1 MYYSAICIS
10 VAIAIVL
17 LPFLIPIR
25 LKNPVCRKIKAS
37 LIVGLIISILAAVA
51 PETAQIGAPFHKY
64 GRSKIA
70 FFGCNYQIML
80 TTARFCPSNATFEW
94 CYCNNF
100 PAFAT
105 LAHCYQVGHPKEIES
120 LISMCKPFNKTITMS
135 TVNHAEEYYKN
146 HAKPVDEFHKL
157 PNYSQIDF
165 PVQLNESEVFIFK
178 QSYEQFLGNYDES
191 VDYGWYLVLYWVVV
205 LAVVSVGNWSK
216 IIFPNFT
223 KSLTD
228 PVSNW
233 YRKHISTPATG
244 SRNKTKE
251 LHIARGFD
259 MLVPSRFETIILTGM
274 TVLCLKFFIGD
285 FQYAENN
292 PLFHSKTNAL
302 LRFYG
307 VRSGLLAS
315 ALMPLLILFA
325 GRNNFL
331 QWMTRWDYSTFVMFH
346 RWISRIIVAL
356 SLVHTVCYT
365 LYLKQHSKK
374 PEAYIYWGF
383 TAMVAGLIILVQGL
397 LVLRRRWYELFLILH
412 IILAV
417 VFIGGAWMHVEALYC
432 VWFYY
437 TSAAIWAFDRIIR
450 ICRLISFGF
459 PKAQVYLLPDETLK
473 VIVPKPDNWEAVP
486 GGHAFIHFLKFDCFW
501 QSHPFTYTTS
511 EKDIALFIKVKKGV
525 TLSLFRYL
533 KSKENCF
540 ASIRVAIEGSY
551 GESTPAKN
559 ADMAVFIAG
568 GNGIPGIFAEAL
580 DINRHQELKHNV
592 KLIWVVREYNSLLWF
607 YEELM
612 SLKNT
617 EIKTTIYITRPGI
630 LVDEDDFKKRMQGI
644 SQGMENELQPLLQK
658 SVPASYNSEP
668 VNSTDGILN
677 KIKEELFHIKM
688 IEGRP
693 NIEKVIETCI
703 EESSGSA
710 CFVTCGH
717 PAMVDDI
724 RVAVA
729 NNIDNKEG
737 KRVDYYEQ
745 LQVWA

>member
-251 LHIARGFD
+251 LQIARGFD
-259 MLVPSRFETIILTGM
+259 MLAPSRFETIILTGM

-580 DINRHQELKHNV
+580 DINRHQELKHKV